1 MAVETGMNRTIP
13 LLLACAL
20 ALAAVS
26 APAFD
31 AVGIVLAGRQ
41 AVQQAP
47 PAGRATIGVKPLTE
61 LPATETYKGEEGG
74 LYGGGSNEP
83 PASHLAAAKAES
95 AKITPL
101 NADGHPARDGTI
113 GFVSISM
120 SNATM
125 EFSLFKEL
133 ADRDERKSARVMI
146 VDCAQSGQAMG
157 QWVDPNGR
165 AWTEADRRLSAASL
179 GTKQVQAA
187 WIKLANVRPTG
198 ELEEH
203 GRKLYDNTVAVL
215 RNAKSRFPNLRI
227 AYLGSR
233 IYAGYSN
240 GPLNPEPYAFE
251 GAIVVRWLIR
261 DQVKGIDPLRYG
273 QAAGSEMPLL
283 LWGPY
288 LWADGTTPRKSD
300 GLTWER
306 TDFVNDGVHPSESG
320 RRKVADMLLNY
331 FTTDPL
337 AKSWFTKR

>member
-1 MAVETGMNRTIP
+1 MKRFISPLFAV
-13 LLLACAL
+13 AL
-20 ALAAVS
+20 ALVAVS
-26 APAFD
+26 VPVFD
-31 AVGIVLAGRQ
+31 AVGAIRLVGHVAGQ
-41 AVQQAP
+41 SPA
-47 PAGRATIGVKPLTE
+47 AGRATVGVKPLTE
-61 LPATETYKGEEGG
+61 LPAAETYKGEEGG

-83 PASHLAAAKAES
+83 PASHLAAAKAAR

-101 NADGHPARDGTI
+101 DADGRPAGDGSI

-125 EFSLFKEL
+125 EFSLFKQL
-133 ADRDERKSARVMI
+133 ADLDDRKSPHVVI
-146 VDCAQSGQAMG
+146 VDCAQGGQAMA
-157 QWVDPNGR
+157 QWVDPNAR

-179 GTKQVQAA
+179 GTKQVQVA

-198 ELEEH
+198 DLGEH
-203 GRKLYDNTVAVL
+203 GRKLYDDTLAVL
-215 RNAKSRFPNLRI
+215 RNAKTRFPNLRI

-251 GAIVVRWLIR
+251 GAFVVRWLIR
-261 DQVKGIDPLRYG
+261 EQVKGTGPLRHDE
-273 QAAGSEMPLL
+273 AAGPAPVPLL

-306 TDFVNDGVHPSESG
+306 TDFASDGVHPSESG
-320 RRKVADMLLNY
+320 RRKVADMLLRH
-331 FTTDPL
+331 FTTDAV
-337 AKSWFTKR
+337 AKSWFTNR